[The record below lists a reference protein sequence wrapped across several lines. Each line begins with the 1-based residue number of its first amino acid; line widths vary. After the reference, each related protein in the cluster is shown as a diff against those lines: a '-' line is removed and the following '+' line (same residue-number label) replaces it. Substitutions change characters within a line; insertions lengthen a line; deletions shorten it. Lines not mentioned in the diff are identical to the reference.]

1 MKKAAILIADGF
13 EEIETIVPFD
23 LLKRTGILV
32 ELVNVENKK
41 EATGANGLIIETPIE
56 LRGFD
61 FETTDAL
68 IIPGGPGAQ
77 ILGKTPLVEDEIR
90 HFGENSQKILGAICA
105 GSALV
110 GSLGVYKGKNYV
122 CVPDLNEDS
131 FGGHFEKKHAVV
143 DGHLVSGISVGGA
156 FEFAFDLIEK
166 LVDKKA
172 ADKLKKETCYKL

>member
-1 MKKAAILIADGF
+1 MKKAAILVADGF

-23 LLKRTGILV
+23 LLKRAGVLA

-41 EATGANGLIIETPIE
+41 EATGVNGLTIQTPIE

-77 ILGKTPLVEDEIR
+77 ILGKTPLVEDEIQ
-90 HFGENSQKILGAICA
+90 HFAQNPEKILGAICA

-122 CVPDLNEDS
+122 CVPEMNEDS

-143 DGHLVSGISVGGA
+143 DGNLVSGISVGGA

-166 LVDKKA
+166 PVDKKT
-172 ADKLKKETCYKL
+172 ADKLKKETYYKI